1 MGLFNN
7 LEQRLDRIVNG
18 SFSKAFKAAV
28 QPVEIAA
35 ALHNELDTNISK
47 RANKS
52 VVPNVFIVELST
64 DDFLRLEKS
73 FSGLS
78 RELCTLIAQHCI
90 EQRYSPIDA
99 PSISFQM
106 DQNLGIGDMRIL
118 SESRLLDN
126 SQSIPKINSTPIEAG
141 QPVTVM
147 VPEIS
152 TVTISP
158 RLVTKAGQEFRITQ
172 LETTIG
178 RSPDANITLDDSG
191 VSRIHCSI
199 LLGSSIAKIV
209 DRGSTNG
216 IIVDGARVNEMELQ
230 HGAIITLGTTTLTY
244 LSE

>member
-18 SFSKAFKAAV
+18 SFSKAFKSAV

-47 RANKS
+47 KANKS
-52 VVPNVFIVELST
+52 IVPNVFIVELSPE
-64 DDFLRLEKS
+64 DFARLEKS
-73 FSGLS
+73 FAGLS
-78 RELCTLIAQHCI
+78 RELCSQLSQHCV

-99 PSISFQM
+99 PSISFKL
-106 DQNLGIGDMRIL
+106 DDSLGIGDMRIL
-118 SESRLLDN
+118 SESRLLDVPTKVE
-126 SQSIPKINSTPIEAG
+126 SAPIQTG

-147 VPEIS
+147 VPEIN
-152 TVTISP
+152 TVTITP
-158 RLVTKAGQEFRITQ
+158 RLVANTGQEFKITK

-178 RSPDANITLDDSG
+178 RSAEADITLDDSG
-191 VSRIHCSI
+191 VSRIHCSV
-199 LLGSSIAKIV
+199 LLGSTIAKIV

-216 IIVDGARVNEMELQ
+216 IYVDGMRVKEVELN
-230 HGAIITLGTTTLTY
+230 HGAKITLGSTSLTF